1 MARVRCQTRLGASPV
16 LVHPVDSA
24 DADADTVAIG
34 NLGPDAKKLRAD
46 NTAAKNGEAK
56 LSIQQLEK
64 DLRKSKDDL
73 HKEKGVKRKLYSSL
87 VKLAT
92 ELKTTKNQVG
102 ELQDQQNYASRTW
115 YEGGMWREPSLL
127 PGLAAQPFD
136 GPPTRSVRD
145 AVSLSDLFLDLV
157 VVTAFTR
164 VGIAVTNRGTI
175 DGPVLAYFALFWNI
189 WGKESSY
196 TTRFDSTDLSAQVES
211 LLTCFAVLFGSL
223 STTAEGF
230 GSSSSTP
237 ARSKRG
243 VLFILLLGFLL
254 QSVVI
259 AASSFFDYISPTLE
273 QYMFL
278 GGACFLLYL
287 IKLLYVDDSYSID
300 PQDHALLINQVAGF
314 FFSVGQ
320 FVLLLSTTVLGAGLD
335 LLTHSY
341 LAAIASLPDNARN
354 LVCGGFAGVIVS
366 IALIKSMHIRRIP
379 NNPQHQRLF
388 FMAYGSQTIV
398 LLGISYISIRM
409 CYSPDGYLSYIM
421 KDEITM
427 LFFLCGAAFLLLMMS
442 WLDEGV
448 ELSLYGSATNASE
461 YRVHPFGLWWCLKPA
476 YEGPTVAEMAE
487 AAPDQRL
494 AQLSPL
500 LGSSVQSL
508 QSMRSLRNIR
518 YNAISGDVTTQ
529 AEV

>member
-1 MARVRCQTRLGASPV
+1 
-16 LVHPVDSA
+16 
-24 DADADTVAIG
+24 
-34 NLGPDAKKLRAD
+34 
-46 NTAAKNGEAK
+46 
-56 LSIQQLEK
+56 
-64 DLRKSKDDL
+64 
-73 HKEKGVKRKLYSSL
+73 
-87 VKLAT
+87 
-92 ELKTTKNQVG
+92 
-102 ELQDQQNYASRTW
+102 
-115 YEGGMWREPSLL
+115 
-127 PGLAAQPFD
+127 
-136 GPPTRSVRD
+136 
-145 AVSLSDLFLDLV
+145 
-157 VVTAFTR
+157 
-164 VGIAVTNRGTI
+164 
-175 DGPVLAYFALFWNI
+175 
-189 WGKESSY
+189 
-196 TTRFDSTDLSAQVES
+196 
-211 LLTCFAVLFGSL
+211 
-223 STTAEGF
+223 
-230 GSSSSTP
+230 
-237 ARSKRG
+237 

-366 IALIKSMHIRRIP
+366 IALIKSMHIRRVP
-379 NNPQHQRLF
+379 NNPHHQRLF
-388 FMAYGSQTIV
+388 LMAYGSQTVV
-398 LLGISYISIRM
+398 LLGISYVSIRM

-487 AAPDQRL
+487 AAPVTDQRL

-508 QSMRSLRNIR
+508 QSMRSMRNIR
-518 YNAISGDVTTQ
+518 YNSISGDVTAQ